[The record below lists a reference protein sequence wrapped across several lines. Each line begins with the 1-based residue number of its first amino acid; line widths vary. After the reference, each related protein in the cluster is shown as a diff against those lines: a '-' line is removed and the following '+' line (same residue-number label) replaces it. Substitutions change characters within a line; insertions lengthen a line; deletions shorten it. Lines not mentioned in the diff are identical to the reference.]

1 VDAQNFIKQAAEFG
15 VTQRGQI
22 LATLLIS
29 VLDVLSLGQETC
41 QGLVLTTS
49 FYWAQSPQT
58 RAWTERYA
66 ARMGKPPT
74 EYNAAAY
81 AGVTHWLKAV
91 KAVGSLDGD
100 AVTAKMHETPVND
113 FYNEDVRILQNG
125 SVPHAMYLWQVKK
138 REPEDHKWDVF
149 RRLAVTPSPD
159 GFAPADMFG
168 CPLVKS

>member
-29 VLDVLSLGQETC
+29 VLDVLSLGQKTC